1 MAAPNPPATLGFEEA
16 SRQLLSEGSPF
27 ALAEEE
33 VRGERMQVYARRP
46 PHLRALLE
54 GSVEKGDAEY
64 LVFDDGRRFSYAEH
78 ARCVASVAAAL
89 RERFGVGKGDRVAIL
104 GANCP
109 EWILTHWALV
119 SLGAVNVAMNGWWAG
134 DEIRYGL
141 ELSEPELLVADERR
155 LARLEG
161 ESPGVPT
168 VVIERD
174 FSALVDHDHDR
185 AAPLPDVE
193 IREDDP
199 AVLLFT
205 SGTTGRPKGAL
216 ISHRNIV
223 AFTMTTLFLGA
234 RRMMT
239 EPRPLRAPGA
249 TLAVFP
255 LFHLSGLFGSTTAGL
270 AGGAKLVWPTGRF
283 DAGKVLRLSREEDVT
298 NWSGAA
304 THVFRLLD
312 HPDFASFDASSL
324 TGLGIGGSAT
334 TPEFVRRA
342 GEGAPQLRGTFGSGY
357 GSSETGGL
365 VSYANSAMLA
375 EASDCVGP
383 PLPTVQV
390 KIVDDEGEELPPGG
404 EGHIAVRSP
413 MVMLGYWRN
422 DEANAE
428 SFLPGGWVKT
438 GDVGRMEDGRLH
450 LASRKRDLILRGGEN
465 IYPIEIENRLEQ
477 HPGVLEAAVLGVEHP
492 ELGQEVKA
500 VVVPRP
506 GNVLEAD
513 EVRRFVAEKLAS
525 YKVPALVE
533 VRAEPLPRNATG
545 KVMKHVLSG
554 EGENTFVEE

>member
-1 MAAPNPPATLGFEEA
+1 MADPPSFEEA
-16 SRQLLSEGSPF
+16 SRQLLSEASPF
-27 ALAEEE
+27 ALREEE
-33 VRGERMQVYARRP
+33 VRGERMHVYAQRP

-54 GSVEKGDAEY
+54 RSVEKGDAEY

-78 ARCVASVAAAL
+78 ERCVASVAAAL

-104 GANCP
+104 AANCP

-141 ELSEPELLVADERR
+141 ELSEPKLLVADERR

-161 ESPGVPT
+161 ADPGVPT

-174 FSALVDHDHDR
+174 FARLLEHDR
-185 AAPLPDVE
+185 GAPLPDVE
-193 IREDDP
+193 IDEDDP

-216 ISHRNIV
+216 ISHRNVV
-223 AFTMTTLFLGA
+223 AFTMTTMFLGA

-283 DAGKVLRLSREEDVT
+283 DAGKVLKLSREEDVT

-304 THVFRLLD
+304 THIFRLLD

-324 TGLGIGGSAT
+324 TGVGIGGSAT

-342 GEGAPQLRGTFGSGY
+342 GEGAPHLRGTFGSGY

-365 VSYANSAMLA
+365 VSYANRAMLA
-375 EASDCVGP
+375 EARDCVGP
-383 PLPTVQV
+383 PLPTVRV
-390 KIVDDEGEELPPGG
+390 KIVGDDGEDLPDGA

-438 GDVGRMEDGRLH
+438 GDVGRMEGGRLH

-465 IYPIEIENRLEQ
+465 IYPVEIENRLEE
-477 HPGVLEAAVLGVEHP
+477 HPGVLEAAVIGVDHP

-506 GNVLEAD
+506 GRTLESD
-513 EVRRFVAEKLAS
+513 EVRGFVAEKLAAF
-525 YKVPALVE
+525 KVPAHVE

-545 KVMKHVLSG
+545 KVLKHVLSG
-554 EGENTFVEE
+554 EAENTFVEE

>member
-1 MAAPNPPATLGFEEA
+1 MADAPSFEEA
-16 SRQLLSEGSPF
+16 TRQLLAEGSPF
-27 ALAEEE
+27 ALAEED

-54 GSVEKGDAEY
+54 ASVARGDAEY
-64 LVFDDGRRFSYAEH
+64 LVFDDGRRFGFAEH
-78 ARCVASVAAAL
+78 ARLVASVAAAL
-89 RERFGVGKGDRVAIL
+89 RERFGVGRGDRVAIL
-104 GANCP
+104 AANCP

-141 ELSEPELLVADERR
+141 ELSEPSLLVADERR

-161 ESPGVPT
+161 ADPGVPT
-168 VVIERD
+168 IVIERD
-174 FSALVDHDHDR
+174 FPALLDHAP
-185 AAPLPDVE
+185 AASLPDVE
-193 IREDDP
+193 IQEDDP

-223 AFTMTTLFLGA
+223 AFTMTTMFLGA

-270 AGGAKLVWPTGRF
+270 AGGARLVWPTGRF
-283 DAGKVLRLSREEDVT
+283 DAGKVLRLAREEDVT
-298 NWSGAA
+298 NWSGSA
-304 THVFRLLD
+304 THIFRLLD
-312 HPDFASFDASSL
+312 HPDFASFDASAL

-334 TPEFVRRA
+334 TPEFIRRA
-342 GEGAPQLRGTFGSGY
+342 GEGAPHLRGTFGSGY

-390 KIVDDEGEELPPGG
+390 KIVGDDGEELPPGA
-404 EGHIAVRSP
+404 EGQIAVRSP

-422 DEANAE
+422 DAANAE
-428 SFLPGGWVKT
+428 AFLPGGWVKT
-438 GDVGRMEDGRLH
+438 GDVGRIESGRLH

-465 IYPIEIENRLEQ
+465 VYPIEIENRLEA
-477 HPGVLEAAVLGVEHP
+477 HPAVLEAAVLGVDHP
-492 ELGQEVKA
+492 DLGQEVKA

-506 GNVLEAD
+506 GASLDAD
-513 EVRRFVAEKLAS
+513 EVRSFVAEKLAAF
-525 YKVPALVE
+525 KVPAHVE
-533 VRAEPLPRNATG
+533 VRSEPLPRNATG
-545 KVMKHVLSG
+545 KVMKHVLGG
-554 EGENTFVEE
+554 EVENAFVEE

>member
-1 MAAPNPPATLGFEEA
+1 MADPPSFEEA

-27 ALAEEE
+27 ALREEE
-33 VRGERMQVYARRP
+33 VRGERMHVYAQRP

-54 GSVEKGDAEY
+54 RSVEKGDAEY

-78 ARCVASVAAAL
+78 ERCVASVAAAL

-104 GANCP
+104 AANCP

-141 ELSEPELLVADERR
+141 ELSEPKLLVADERR

-161 ESPGVPT
+161 ADPGVPT
-168 VVIERD
+168 VLIERD
-174 FSALVDHDHDR
+174 FARLLEHDR
-185 AAPLPDVE
+185 SAPLPDVE
-193 IREDDP
+193 IDEDDP

-216 ISHRNIV
+216 ISHRNVV
-223 AFTMTTLFLGA
+223 AFTMTTMFLGA

-283 DAGKVLRLSREEDVT
+283 DAGKVLKLSREEDVT

-304 THVFRLLD
+304 THIFRLLD

-324 TGLGIGGSAT
+324 TGVGIGGSAT

-342 GEGAPQLRGTFGSGY
+342 GEGAPHLRGTFGSGY

-383 PLPTVQV
+383 PLPTVRV
-390 KIVDDEGEELPPGG
+390 KIVGDDGEDLPDGA

-438 GDVGRMEDGRLH
+438 GDVGRIEGGRLH

-465 IYPIEIENRLEQ
+465 VYPVEIENRLEQ
-477 HPGVLEAAVLGVEHP
+477 HPGVLEAAVIGVDHP

-506 GNVLEAD
+506 GRTLEAD
-513 EVRRFVAEKLAS
+513 EVRGFVAEKLAAF
-525 YKVPALVE
+525 KVPAHVE

-545 KVMKHVLSG
+545 KVLKHVLSG
-554 EGENTFVEE
+554 EAENTFVEE